1 MSSISVSNPS
11 LIKDVLH
18 SYLVYTVESPDIPIP
33 LIRGLKE
40 FTTLRQKLRS
50 NWPGMIIPALPDLSN
65 EQEDVSTYINLFIN
79 GIININE
86 LKQTEEVDV
95 FLSTTPDLI
104 QALNSIQ
111 NETFEDI
118 ADKYEKLYSELY
130 NNVDFD
136 IKTSKTQIRKY
147 IEQFEKIYSSI
158 KNYNNVLISA
168 NKNFNIEHVDNFN
181 FLKLYTFHESETISK
196 YANSIDKLLILTQC
210 KNNLTS
216 IASQSKNPYESY
228 LNNSFQ
234 EEQNILSLI
243 EALQSL
249 ENIYDKYE
257 QIRNHLTIIENR
269 MKEMV
274 NSKNNWLSYLTL
286 KSPEQEFN
294 ELTNDKLLAEVEL
307 TNMKTILK
315 YAYGKLCKEIKDLKE
330 KGMKMYYEMIG
341 GVAEKSLGNVKLM
354 EDYWEKVEEK
364 FKGICG
370 DNKKK

>member
-50 NWPGMIIPALPDLSN
+50 NWPGMIIPALPDMSN
-65 EQEDVSTYINLFIN
+65 EQENVSTYINLFIN
-79 GIININE
+79 GIINIDE

-130 NNVDFD
+130 NDVDFD
-136 IKTSKTQIRKY
+136 IKASKTQIRKY

-168 NKNFNIEHVDNFN
+168 NKNFNI
-181 FLKLYTFHESETISK
+181 
-196 YANSIDKLLILTQC
+196 
-210 KNNLTS
+210 
-216 IASQSKNPYESY
+216 
-228 LNNSFQ
+228 
-234 EEQNILSLI
+234 
-243 EALQSL
+243 
-249 ENIYDKYE
+249 
-257 QIRNHLTIIENR
+257 
-269 MKEMV
+269 
-274 NSKNNWLSYLTL
+274 
-286 KSPEQEFN
+286 
-294 ELTNDKLLAEVEL
+294 
-307 TNMKTILK
+307 
-315 YAYGKLCKEIKDLKE
+315 
-330 KGMKMYYEMIG
+330 
-341 GVAEKSLGNVKLM
+341 
-354 EDYWEKVEEK
+354 
-364 FKGICG
+364 
-370 DNKKK
+370 